1 MTKKFFTLVIS
12 TTLIAF
18 TGCNK
23 CAEMKSYNVG
33 DYKIIE
39 IRYGDEINPVLI
51 DLLEETDPDIIGL
64 IDEEEYTVADYN
76 SGLMCLA
83 EAYTGEGGYRMLN
96 NDNGKYLEVSV
107 VPDGDSIY
115 KYMGLYDGEKTHC
128 RTVGYENEFP
138 MKDDAFLAYE
148 LADIFMSETKTEIT
162 DERELQ
168 RYSDLLSEK
177 WEKSSGEEFNLSTF
191 LNIKFL
197 DVGTTRL
204 IRIHENY
211 YDGEGDSEG
220 IVYIQIT
227 LSNDVEKFEEE
238 YDAIYEDTKE
248 SKESRED

>member
-1 MTKKFFTLVIS
+1 MTKKFFTIVLSII
-12 TTLIAF
+12 LIAF

-23 CAEMKSYNVG
+23 YDEMKSYDVG

-64 IDEEEYTVADYN
+64 IDEEKIDSPYYKN
-76 SGLMCLA
+76 GFMCGVRP
-83 EAYTGEGGYRMLN
+83 YKNDGGYRMLN
-96 NDNGKYLEVSV
+96 NENGKYLEVRNL
-107 VPDGDSIY
+107 PDESTVY
-115 KYMGLYDGEKTHC
+115 KYIGLYDGEKTHC

-138 MKDDAFLAYE
+138 MKEDAYLAYE

-162 DERELQ
+162 DEIELQ
-168 RYSDLLSEK
+168 RYSESLSIKREYD
-177 WEKSSGEEFNLSTF
+177 SGGGYRLSTF
-191 LNIKFL
+191 LNIKFV

-204 IRIHENY
+204 VRIHQNF

-227 LSNDVEKFEEE
+227 LSNDVEKFAEE

>member
-1 MTKKFFTLVIS
+1 MTKKFLTIVVSIM
-12 TTLIAF
+12 LIAF
-18 TGCNK
+18 TGCNNSN
-23 CAEMKSYNVG
+23 EMKSYDVG

-51 DLLEETDPDIIGL
+51 DLLEETDPDIIEL
-64 IDEEEYTVADYN
+64 IDEEKIDLPYYKN
-76 SGLMCLA
+76 GFMCGVRP
-83 EAYTGEGGYRMLN
+83 YKNDGGYRMLN
-96 NDNGKYLEVSV
+96 NENGKYLV
-107 VPDGDSIY
+107 VRNLPDESTVY
-115 KYMGLYDGEKTHC
+115 KYIGLYDGEKTHC

-148 LADIFMSETKTEIT
+148 LADIFMSETKAEIT

-191 LNIKFL
+191 LNIKFV

-204 IRIHENY
+204 VRIHENY
-211 YDGEGDSEG
+211 YDGEGDTEF

-227 LSNDVEKFEEE
+227 LSNDIEKFEEE

-248 SKESRED
+248 SKESRTD